1 MDRIILTG
9 PEDKYLR
16 SYWETFDAVAKE
28 KRYLAS
34 TERFPF
40 ESSVAFYRNLISKGL
55 PRVFAVDTRTD
66 RCIGWCDINAKS
78 ETEGT
83 VGTGLLKE
91 YRNCGIGTLMLTEA
105 LRQAGKD
112 GFERVEL
119 EVLESNARAI
129 HLYTKLGFVLQG
141 RREKPLIWKHSGIS
155 ENVLRMR
162 KELKEKKK

>member
-9 PEDKYLR
+9 PEDRYMR

-28 KRYLAS
+28 KKYLAS

-40 ESSVAFYRNLISKGL
+40 ESSVTFYRNLTEKGL

-66 RCIGWCDINAKS
+66 RCIGWCDISAKS
-78 ETEGT
+78 ETVGT
-83 VGTGLLKE
+83 LGTGLLKE
-91 YRNCGIGTLMLTEA
+91 YRDCGTGALMLTEA
-105 LRQAGKD
+105 LRQAREY

-141 RREKPLIWKHSGIS
+141 RREKPLVWKHSGIS

-162 KELKEKKK
+162 IELKEKTK